1 MVALTQKRYDMA
13 LTIKDALHHSAT
25 AISFGFKRRQK
36 K

>member
-1 MVALTQKRYDMA
+1 MA